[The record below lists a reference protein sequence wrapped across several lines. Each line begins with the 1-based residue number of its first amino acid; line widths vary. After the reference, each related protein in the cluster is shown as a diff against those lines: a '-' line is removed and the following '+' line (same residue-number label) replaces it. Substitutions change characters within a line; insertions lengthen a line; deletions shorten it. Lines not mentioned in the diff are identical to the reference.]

1 MSEPRIHPD
10 RLSAA
15 DRSLFEALDSLDHAA
30 MRRALLDGADTE
42 ATDMGGCSPLYFLQA
57 YSFSHDHDTP
67 RLVALCAETLL
78 EAGADP
84 FFFHTIP
91 NGGENEDLCRSRE
104 HRCSGCPLSHE
115 SGADDSCAGFGIY
128 DFVLA
133 DFPRDL
139 APDDFPE
146 DFPEDCAGA
155 FAVAFLT
162 WLRRHNENPALL
174 SELRS
179 ALAAERVAIALDKG
193 TLPGNTE
200 RGPWRG
206 PRP

>member
-1 MSEPRIHPD
+1 MPFRD
-10 RLSAA
+10 RPAPC
-15 DRSLFEALDSLDHAA
+15 
-30 MRRALLDGADTE
+30 RALRRDPSR
-42 ATDMGGCSPLYFLQA
+42 GGGRS
-57 YSFSHDHDTP
+57 
-67 RLVALCAETLL
+67 
-78 EAGADP
+78 

-91 NGGENEDLCRSRE
+91 YGGENEDLCRSRE

-115 SGADDSCAGFGIY
+115 AGADNACDGAGIN

-133 DFPRDL
+133 DFRRDL

-146 DFPEDCAGA
+146 GCAGA
-155 FAVAFLT
+155 FAKAYMP
-162 WLRRHNENPALL
+162 WLRRHDENPPLL

-179 ALAAERVAIALDKG
+179 ALAAERVAITLEKG
-193 TLPGNTE
+193 TLPGNPE